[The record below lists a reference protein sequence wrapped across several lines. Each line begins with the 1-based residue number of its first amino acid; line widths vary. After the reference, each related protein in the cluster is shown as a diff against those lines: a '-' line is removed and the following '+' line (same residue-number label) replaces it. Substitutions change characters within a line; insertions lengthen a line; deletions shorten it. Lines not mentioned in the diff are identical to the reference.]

1 MTIMDPIADMLTR
14 VRNAQARRYAEVV
27 MPSSTLKVAVAEVLK
42 NEGFISGYA
51 VADAEGRR
59 VLTVSLKYVE
69 GKPAIRTLRRA
80 SRPGL
85 RMYRGKDELPRVQGG
100 YGVAIVSTPQ
110 GVMSDRAARR
120 AGIGGEVLCLVS

>member
-14 VRNAQARRYAEVV
+14 VRNAQARRYADVV

-51 VADAEGRR
+51 VADTEGRH

-120 AGIGGEVLCLVS
+120 AGVGGEVLCLVS

>member
-1 MTIMDPIADMLTR
+1 MDPIADMLTR
-14 VRNAQARRYAEVV
+14 VRNAQARRYADVV

-42 NEGFISGYA
+42 SEGFISGYA

-85 RMYRGKDELPRVQGG
+85 RMYSGKDELPRVLGG

-120 AGIGGEVLCLVS
+120 AGVGGEVLCLVS

>member
-14 VRNAQARRYAEVV
+14 VRNAQARRYADVV

-42 NEGFISGYA
+42 SEGFISGYA

-85 RMYRGKDELPRVQGG
+85 RMYSGKDELPRVLGG

-120 AGIGGEVLCLVS
+120 AGVGGEVLCLVS

>member
-14 VRNAQARRYAEVV
+14 VRNAQARRFEEVL

-42 NEGFISGYA
+42 SEGFISGYA
-51 VADAEGRR
+51 VGDTDGQR

-85 RMYRGKDELPRVQGG
+85 RMYRGKDELPRVLGG

-120 AGIGGEVLCLVS
+120 AGVGGEVLCLVS

>member
-14 VRNAQARRYAEVV
+14 VRNAQARRYAEVL

-42 NEGFISGYA
+42 SEGFISGYA
-51 VADAEGRR
+51 VGDTDGQR

-85 RMYRGKDELPRVQGG
+85 RMYRGKDELPRVLGG

-120 AGIGGEVLCLVS
+120 AGVGGEVLCLVS

>member
-1 MTIMDPIADMLTR
+1 MTSDPIADMLTR
-14 VRNAQARRYAEVV
+14 VRNAQARRYAEVL

-42 NEGFISGYA
+42 SEGFISGYA
-51 VADAEGRR
+51 VGDTDGQR

-85 RMYRGKDELPRVQGG
+85 RMYRGKDELPRVLGG

-120 AGIGGEVLCLVS
+120 AGVGGEVLCLVS

>member
-14 VRNAQARRYAEVV
+14 VRNAQARRYADVV

-42 NEGFISGYA
+42 SEGFISGYA

-85 RMYRGKDELPRVQGG
+85 RMYRGKDELPRVLGG

-120 AGIGGEVLCLVS
+120 AGVGGEVLCLVS

>member
-14 VRNAQARRYAEVV
+14 VRNAQARRYADVV

-42 NEGFISGYA
+42 SEGFISGYA
-51 VADAEGRR
+51 VADTEGRR

-85 RMYRGKDELPRVQGG
+85 RMYRGKDELPRVLGG

-120 AGIGGEVLCLVS
+120 AGVGGEVLCLVS

>member
-14 VRNAQARRYAEVV
+14 VRNAQARRYADVV

-42 NEGFISGYA
+42 SEGFISGYA
-51 VADAEGRR
+51 VADAEGRL

-85 RMYRGKDELPRVQGG
+85 RMYRGKDELPRVLGG

-120 AGIGGEVLCLVS
+120 AGVGGEVLCLVS

>member
-27 MPSSTLKVAVAEVLK
+27 MPSSNLKVAVAEVLK
-42 NEGFISGYA
+42 SEGFISGFS
-51 VADAEGRR
+51 VADADGRR
-59 VLTVSLKYVE
+59 VLTVTLKYVE

-85 RMYRGKDELPRVQGG
+85 RMYRGKDELPRVLGG
-100 YGVAIVSTPQ
+100 YGVAVVSTPQ

-120 AGIGGEVLCLVS
+120 AGVGGEVLCLVS

>member
-42 NEGFISGYA
+42 SEGFISGYA

-85 RMYRGKDELPRVQGG
+85 RMYRGKDELPRVLGG

-120 AGIGGEVLCLVS
+120 AGVGGEVLCLVS

>member
-14 VRNAQARRYAEVV
+14 VRNAQARRYADVV

-42 NEGFISGYA
+42 SEGFISGYA
-51 VADAEGRR
+51 VADVEGRR
-59 VLTVSLKYVE
+59 VLTVTLKYVE

-85 RMYRGKDELPRVQGG
+85 RMYRGKDELPRVLGG

-120 AGIGGEVLCLVS
+120 AGVGGEVLCLIS

>member
-14 VRNAQARRYAEVV
+14 VRNAQARRYADVV

-42 NEGFISGYA
+42 SEGFISGYA

-85 RMYRGKDELPRVQGG
+85 RMYRGKDELPRVLGG

-120 AGIGGEVLCLVS
+120 AGVGGEVLALVS

>member
-1 MTIMDPIADMLTR
+1 MDPIADMLTR
-14 VRNAQARRYAEVV
+14 VRNAQARRFEEVL

-42 NEGFISGYA
+42 SEGFISGYA
-51 VADAEGRR
+51 VGDTDGQR

-85 RMYRGKDELPRVQGG
+85 RMYRGKDELPRVLGG

-120 AGIGGEVLCLVS
+120 AGVGGEVLCLVS

>member
-42 NEGFISGYA
+42 SEGFISGYA

-59 VLTVSLKYVE
+59 VLTLSLKYVE

-85 RMYRGKDELPRVQGG
+85 RMYRGKDELPRVLGG

-120 AGIGGEVLCLVS
+120 AGVGGEVLCLVS

>member
-14 VRNAQARRYAEVV
+14 VRNAIGRRYAQVQ
-27 MPSSTLKVAVAEVLK
+27 MPSSKMKVALAEVLK
-42 NEGFISGYA
+42 NEGFISAYE
-51 VADAEGRR
+51 VTEHDGR
-59 VLTVSLKYVE
+59 VTLTVTLKYSE
-69 GKPAIRTLRRA
+69 GKPVIRSLRRV

-85 RMYRGKDELPRVQGG
+85 RMYRGKDQLPRVMGG

-120 AGIGGEVLCLVS
+120 AGVGGEVLCLVE

>member
-1 MTIMDPIADMLTR
+1 MDPIADMLTR
-14 VRNAQARRYAEVV
+14 VRNAQARRFAEVL

-42 NEGFISGYA
+42 SEGFISGYA
-51 VADAEGRR
+51 VGDTDGQR

-85 RMYRGKDELPRVQGG
+85 RMYRGKDELPRVLGG

-120 AGIGGEVLCLVS
+120 AGVGGEVLCLVS

>member
-27 MPSSTLKVAVAEVLK
+27 MPSSNLKVAVAEVLK
-42 NEGFISGYA
+42 SEGFISGFS

-59 VLTVSLKYVE
+59 VLTVILKYVE

-85 RMYRGKDELPRVQGG
+85 RMYRGKDELPRVLGG
-100 YGVAIVSTPQ
+100 YGVAVVSTPQ

-120 AGIGGEVLCLVS
+120 AGVGGEVLCLVS

>member
-14 VRNAQARRYAEVV
+14 VRNAQARRYADVV

-42 NEGFISGYA
+42 SEGFISGYA

-85 RMYRGKDELPRVQGG
+85 RMYRGKDELPRVLGG
-100 YGVAIVSTPQ
+100 
-110 GVMSDRAARR
+110 
-120 AGIGGEVLCLVS
+120 

>member
-14 VRNAQARRYAEVV
+14 VRNAQARRFAEVL

-42 NEGFISGYA
+42 SEGFISGYA
-51 VADAEGRR
+51 VGDTDGQR

-85 RMYRGKDELPRVQGG
+85 RMYRGKDELPRVLGG

-120 AGIGGEVLCLVS
+120 AGVGGEVLCLVS

>member
-14 VRNAQARRYAEVV
+14 VRNAQARRYAEVL

-42 NEGFISGYA
+42 SEGFISGYA
-51 VADAEGRR
+51 VGDTDGRR
-59 VLTVSLKYVE
+59 VLTVTLKYVE

-85 RMYRGKDELPRVQGG
+85 RMYRGKDELPRVLGG

-120 AGIGGEVLCLVS
+120 AGVGGEVLCLIS

>member
-1 MTIMDPIADMLTR
+1 
-14 VRNAQARRYAEVV
+14 

>member
-14 VRNAQARRYAEVV
+14 VRNDKARRYAEVV

-59 VLTVSLKYVE
+59 VLTVALKYVE